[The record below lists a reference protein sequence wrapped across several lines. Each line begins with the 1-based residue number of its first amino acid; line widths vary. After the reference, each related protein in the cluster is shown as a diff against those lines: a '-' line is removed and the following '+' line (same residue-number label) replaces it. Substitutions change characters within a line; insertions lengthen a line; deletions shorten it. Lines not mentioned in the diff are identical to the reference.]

1 MTCLKLDGI
10 IAGVVVELRLYLSAK
25 SLFLLVDMLLPK
37 AEVGKLSKSIQVVNS
52 KYFLALWGHMV
63 SVITTHLCH
72 CNIKAAV
79 DST

>member
-1 MTCLKLDGI
+1 MVLLEG
-10 IAGVVVELRLYLSAK
+10 GGSYVYLSAK

-72 CNIKAAV
+72 CNMKAAV